1 MDRDPQ
7 AAMARW
13 RALLPFAFALLPMAA
28 CQRNGAT
35 TDPKK
40 PDIKVELPPY
50 FQDVTAQ
57 TGIDF
62 RYRNGEEAGH
72 YAILESLGGGVALFD
87 FDGDGLLDV
96 FVIGGGYFDGPD
108 KKTIR
113 GYPNKLYKNLGGW
126 KFRDVTK
133 EAGLEAPLFYGHGV
147 AVADYDRDGWPDL
160 LVTGYGRVCLYHN
173 ESDGAGGRRFVDV
186 TRAAGLAGPP
196 IWATSAAW
204 GDLDGDG
211 FPDLYIC
218 NYVNWSFTNHPY
230 CNGYTGN
237 VKRDICSPRQFEA
250 QPHLLYHN
258 DGKGRFANVSE
269 AAGLRHTRDDKDYGK
284 GLGVIIVDVNDD
296 RLPDIYVANDT
307 TDNLLCLNKSK
318 PGALRFEEAGLE
330 LGVARDHNG
339 VSNGSMG
346 VDAADFDGSGRPSL
360 WVTNYENELH
370 GLYRNVL
377 QQNRTYFIHSTQL
390 TGIAAIGQVYVGF
403 GTGFIDVDH
412 DGWEDL
418 FISNGHVIR
427 HPYRDNLQQVPVL
440 LRNQQGRF
448 EDATARGGSY
458 FTARHRG
465 RGVAFGDLDND
476 GKVDMV
482 LCHVNEPVAV
492 LRNVAETGHHWLGVA
507 LRTKDQRDVAGA
519 KLMLSAG
526 NKKLTRFVKGGGSY
540 LSANDARIV
549 FGLEK
554 TGKIDELTVVWPTGT
569 PRRERWRDLAVDR
582 YHPLEQGS
590 GEAAAAP

>member
-13 RALLPFAFALLPMAA
+13 RALVPFAFALLPMAA

-133 EAGLEAPLFYGHGV
+133 EAGLETPLFYGHGV

-173 ESDGAGGRRFVDV
+173 ESDGTGGRRFVDV
-186 TRAAGLAGPP
+186 TQAAGLAGLP

-218 NYVNWSFTNHPY
+218 NYVNWSFTNHPH
-230 CNGYTGN
+230 CRGYTAD

-250 QPHLLYHN
+250 QPHRLYHN
-258 DGKGRFANVSE
+258 DGKGRFTDVSKP
-269 AAGLRHTRDDKDYGK
+269 AGLRHTREDKDYGK
-284 GLGVIIVDVNDD
+284 GLGVIIVDINDD

-307 TDNLLCLNKSK
+307 TDNLLYLNKSK
-318 PGALRFEEAGLE
+318 PGALRFEEASLE

-346 VDAADFDGSGRPSL
+346 VDAADFDGSGKK
-360 WVTNYENELH
+360 NEAQELAVR
-370 GLYRNVL
+370 LDRIRADEKEMAVL
-377 QQNRTYFIHSTQL
+377 MTDMQRAPEDPALRQQ
-390 TGIAAIGQVYVGF
+390 IGEIF
-403 GTGFIDVDH
+403 
-412 DGWEDL
+412 
-418 FISNGHVIR
+418 
-427 HPYRDNLQQVPVL
+427 
-440 LRNQQGRF
+440 LRNGLA
-448 EDATARGGSY
+448 EDGLRWLGSALQYDAGYTAAREVLAEWWESRGDNEKAAPHREVL
-458 FTARHRG
+458 ARQ
-465 RGVAFGDLDND
+465 GVA
-476 GKVDMV
+476 
-482 LCHVNEPVAV
+482 
-492 LRNVAETGHHWLGVA
+492 
-507 LRTKDQRDVAGA
+507 
-519 KLMLSAG
+519 
-526 NKKLTRFVKGGGSY
+526 KKANRFV
-540 LSANDARIV
+540 
-549 FGLEK
+549 
-554 TGKIDELTVVWPTGT
+554 
-569 PRRERWRDLAVDR
+569 
-582 YHPLEQGS
+582 EQK
-590 GEAAAAP
+590 